1 MKRVSVEIWI
11 SFCWFSFDGFFF
23 FLSFILIFHDLCS
36 ISLYGPVELRE
47 NFLLIKLYNSS
58 LEFHHFSLQ
67 CQLSLFSRTLGR
79 HLVCSPS
86 ILLMILIAFLSL
98 TLSCFSMSLCS
109 ESEHEKNAKI
119 ISSFSVFAIRPRPCL
134 PFCSRTRKFVGA
146 AFVV

>member
-1 MKRVSVEIWI
+1 MDFILLVFVRWI
-11 SFCWFSFDGFFF
+11 F

-98 TLSCFSMSLCS
+98 TLSCFSLSLCP
-109 ESEHEKNAKI
+109 ESEHEKKCQNNFFFLCFCN
-119 ISSFSVFAIRPRPCL
+119 STTSLFSILF
-134 PFCSRTRKFVGA
+134 SH
-146 AFVV
+146 